1 VAEEKVKEDVRRW
14 EYNIVFDR
22 GRMHRVTVEEF
33 NELGDQGWELVSAMP
48 DPIATGQINFYFKR
62 PKSE

>member
-1 VAEEKVKEDVRRW
+1 MAPEKAKEDVRKW

-33 NELGDQGWELVSAMP
+33 NELGDQGWELVSVIG
-48 DPIATGQINFYFKR
+48 DPVATGQINFYFKR
-62 PKSE
+62 PQPE